1 MFAIRSASLS
11 SRSKSCWWMGHPEI
25 AGGHTLDVRQ
35 IQAAMQS
42 LPFIVAELAGMLILS
57 CCTSTRPS
65 LKRNAA

>member
-1 MFAIRSASLS
+1 
-11 SRSKSCWWMGHPEI
+11 
-25 AGGHTLDVRQ
+25 
-35 IQAAMQS
+35 MQS